1 MIRFDAAVD
10 KINNLELPW
19 KAALTLDNLGLA
31 VKNFPTGLN
40 QLNATQ
46 RKKLLAQFLTLE
58 EHQVSPK
65 PHSKQVSSEYA
76 ESPHSTSA
84 DRRNSIAS
92 VPEASVA
99 NSRAVTAGSRR
110 AAALVPGGGN
120 EINLY
125 ALPGAYDARDTLAG
139 QLHCDSFNV
148 LDQGDCDSCY
158 AFGVV
163 SAYSARLCMRNRNS
177 LGNVVISAQQLI
189 DCNGGCGGADL
200 LSVFQSL
207 VTSAPVESW
216 CDPYTASPVACS
228 SPVCTTSRTFPALA
242 GSLRVVGGAT
252 PAGLRWMMI
261 EVLRRGPGTFTF
273 KVYNDLFGYS
283 SGVYT
288 VAPGS
293 ILAGAHAVVMVGWGT
308 DPDSGLDYWV
318 VQNSWAADWGE
329 SGYFRIRRGTDES
342 GIESSGLIVPQ
353 PAPLTKCSTAN
364 CPNNALTLANCSCQ
378 CINGFTGPRCS
389 TCGLVCLNGGTRPN
403 SSCTACSCPLGFY
416 GVRCESGVKMAPYA
430 SCETSG
436 TPPAVSV
443 NATFGDGFPVVTQG
457 SYFGFLEVGEYGT
470 FNIQNQFYVCGSG
483 FNFNVNSGLCP
494 TTSKALSPAPLA
506 PSEPGH
512 YKLVL
517 VQYIVYDAALGL
529 EYYPAFIDDSATVGF
544 YSVIECNQTSTLA
557 PTLAANN
564 PIATYQAE
572 VAAAAAAA
580 AAQQVVMT
588 ARLSAAQSLI
598 QALQAE
604 PAAAVTLPP
613 LSTAYPW
620 IWFGG
625 QAQPVCF
632 RLPPSINMNPKQ
644 LVLLASSGAAY
655 STSLLG
661 PYASPLPLPAS
672 GCVNFSVPATV
683 GAGSFTM
690 ALEDATS
697 GNYIAGAAF
706 TGDVASISYSSLA
719 YQLGPTG
726 WIQLTVTWSVTPAH
740 ATAKDVIKLLDR
752 SGRVVVSFGTAVKG
766 AAVARGSTVF
776 TIHVP
781 PPGAPRYPEGGFAA
795 NFYPNNGA
803 LWAATAFNWIPWS
816 ALGW

>member
-1 MIRFDAAVD
+1 MIVLCTAVD
-10 KINNLELPW
+10 KINGLELSW
-19 KAALTLDNLGLA
+19 KASLTLDNLGLQ
-31 VKNFPTGLN
+31 VKDFATGLIKTN
-40 QLNATQ
+40 STE
-46 RKKLLAQFLTLE
+46 RKRLLARFLTAEEYLE
-58 EHQVSPK
+58 KNEVRSIDANLVDASAVASGAHAMAPGSAVEHIR
-65 PHSKQVSSEYA
+65 
-76 ESPHSTSA
+76 ESA
-84 DRRNSIAS
+84 A
-92 VPEASVA
+92 VA
-99 NSRAVTAGSRR
+99 FGSRR

-120 EINLY
+120 DVNLY
-125 ALPGAYDARDTLAG
+125 ALPGAYDSRDTLAG
-139 QLHCDSFNV
+139 QLQCDSFNA
-148 LDQGDCDSCY
+148 LDQGDCGSCY
-158 AFGVV
+158 AFGVA
-163 SAYSARLCMRNRNS
+163 SAYSARLCMRNRTS
-177 LGNVVISAQQLI
+177 LGNVVVSPQQI
-189 DCNGGCGGADL
+189 VNCNGGCNGADV
-200 LSVFQSL
+200 LSAYQSL
-207 VTSAPVESW
+207 LTNPPVESW
-216 CDPYTASPVACS
+216 CDPYTASAMACS
-228 SPVCTTSRTFPALA
+228 SPVCKTSRTFPALA

-261 EVLRRGPGTFTF
+261 EVLRGGPGTLTMN
-273 KVYNDLFGYS
+273 VYNDLFGYS
-283 SGVYT
+283 AGVYS
-288 VAPGS
+288 VSPGS
-293 ILAGAHAVVMVGWGT
+293 VIAGPHAVVMIGWGM

-318 VQNSWAADWGE
+318 IQNSWGAGWGE

-483 FNFNVNSGLCP
+483 FNVNVNSGLCP
-494 TTSKALSPAPLA
+494 TTTKPFSFVPRA

-517 VQYIVYDAALGL
+517 VQYIIYDATQGL
-529 EYYPAFIDDSATVGF
+529 EYYPAFIDDTTTVGF

-557 PTLAANN
+557 PTLVAND
-564 PIATYQAE
+564 PVSTYQAE
-572 VAAAAAAA
+572 AAASAAAA
-580 AAQQVVMT
+580 AAQQAVMT

-598 QALQAE
+598 QALKAE

-625 QAQPVCF
+625 QAQPVCY

-655 STSLLG
+655 SASLLG
-661 PYASPLPLPAS
+661 PYTSPLPLPAS
-672 GCVNFSVPATV
+672 GCVNFTVPLSV

-766 AAVARGSTVF
+766 VAVASGSTVF
-776 TIHVP
+776 KIYVP
-781 PPGAPRYPEGGFAA
+781 QPPAKPYPKGGFAA
-795 NFYPNNGA
+795 NFYPNNGT
-803 LWAATAFNWIPWS
+803 LWAATAINWVPWS
-816 ALGW
+816 SIGW